1 MDGGM
6 QGLVGRR
13 SIVAWLAA
21 LTALLGGLVAA
32 GPASAALTIG
42 DPQSIADDYGSVA
55 ATPQVLYDS
64 NGRATFIWS
73 DSSDPHPG
81 LKWMRVSP
89 AGVPGTVHEV
99 GTDPYIYNVD
109 AAMDSQG
116 NITAVYTGSDAPVL
130 RIAADGTATSTTA
143 APGTGYVGAP
153 QLVVAPDDTVSV
165 VWGDGDGFMRMTRYD
180 GDGNALATG
189 QAVASPDSLA
199 LSFDVVAD
207 SLSRVH
213 VVWTARQSDNTHVIR
228 YVRIAADGTPGS
240 AEVLGD
246 ATNESIPQIVV
257 DSSNRVTAA
266 WVADGVSNPELV
278 SRRIAAD
285 GTVGDL
291 QTLIT
296 GASANYD
303 RAPRLVVD
311 SRGIVTALAIRG
323 DGDVQIPTFVRVA
336 ADGTVGQERDLTGTY
351 YILARYLFLL
361 VDDQDRVT
369 ALYSGYQNGI
379 GTVER
384 AVRIAAN
391 GNPGGEVITNF
402 AFADTGAGL
411 DENGE
416 PVLVG
421 GWGGNF
427 ALAQGATTDSDTFID
442 AEPPTYTSDNTPQV
456 DFSSTDPNATFEC
469 SLDGAAF
476 SSCSSPAQLGQLNDG
491 SHTFAV
497 RSTDSE
503 GQTDS
508 TPATST
514 FTVLTTT
521 PDTKIDS
528 GPADGSASR
537 DSSPAFEFSSTTGGA
552 SFECSVDSTTNYEP
566 CSSPAFIGPLPDGQ
580 HVFRV
585 RAIDQADNTDPTPAS
600 RTFTVDRVR
609 PDTSIASG
617 PADGATVTTSS
628 ATFGLGS
635 DEPGAK
641 FECSLDDAEYS
652 ACSSPLTLS
661 GLANGPHVLRVR
673 AIDRAGNIDTSPV
686 ARSFTVASAPP
697 PPPDDGAC
705 DKAKAKLD
713 KAKAKLKKLKKKDAP
728 KAKVKKAKAKVKK
741 AKDNVKKAC

>member
-6 QGLVGRR
+6 QGVVGRR
-13 SIVAWLAA
+13 SIAA
-21 LTALLGGLVAA
+21 GVALLMGVLGSLVAA
-32 GPASAALTIG
+32 GPASAALSIG
-42 DPQSIADDYGSVA
+42 GPQSIADDYGAVA

-64 NGRATFIWS
+64 TGRATFVWA
-73 DSSDPHPG
+73 DSSIDHPG

-99 GTDPYIYNVD
+99 GTDPNIYNVD

-130 RIAADGTATSTTA
+130 RIAADGTASSTTA

-189 QAVASPDSLA
+189 QALASPDSLA

-207 SLSRVH
+207 TLNRVH
-213 VVWTARQSDNTHVIR
+213 VVWAAKQSDNTYVTR
-228 YVRIAADGTPGS
+228 YVRVAADGTPGS
-240 AEVLGD
+240 AQVLGD
-246 ATNESIPQIVV
+246 ATSESIPQIVV

-266 WVADGVSNPELV
+266 WVADGITNPELV

-291 QTLIT
+291 QTLII

-323 DGDVQIPTFVRVA
+323 DGDVQIPTFVRIA
-336 ADGTVGQERDLTGTY
+336 ADGTVGQQRDLTGTY

-384 AVRIAAN
+384 AVRISAN
-391 GNPGGEVITNF
+391 GTPGGEVITNF

-416 PVLVG
+416 PVIAG
-421 GWGGNF
+421 GWAGNF
-427 ALAQGATTDSDTFID
+427 SLAQGATVEPETTID
-442 AEPPTYTSDNTPQV
+442 AGPSDYTSDPTPEV
-456 DFSSTDPNATFEC
+456 EFSSSEPAATFEC
-469 SLDGAAF
+469 SLDGAAY
-476 SSCSSPAQLGQLNDG
+476 SSCSSPDQLPQLTDG
-491 SHTFAV
+491 AHTFAV
-497 RSTDSE
+497 RSTDADDR
-503 GQTDS
+503 TDS
-508 TPATST
+508 TPAETD
-514 FTVLTTT
+514 FTVLTSP
-521 PDTKIDS
+521 PDTAIDS
-528 GPADGSASR
+528 GPANGSSSRNASPIF
-537 DSSPAFEFSSTTGGA
+537 DFSSTTAGA
-552 SFECSVDSTTNYEP
+552 TFECSVDSTTSYEP
-566 CSSPAFIGPLPDGQ
+566 CGSPAFIGPLPDGQ

-585 RAIDQADNTDPTPAS
+585 RAIDQADNVDPTPAA

-628 ATFGLGS
+628 ATFVLGS
-635 DEPGAK
+635 NEAGAR

-652 ACSSPLTLS
+652 ACTSPLTLS
-661 GLANGPHVLRVR
+661 GLADGPHVLRVR
-673 AIDRAGNIDTSPV
+673 AIDRAGNVDTSPV
-686 ARSFTVASAPP
+686 ARSFTVALAPP
-697 PPPDDGAC
+697 PPPVDGAC
-705 DKAKAKLD
+705 EKAKAKLD

-741 AKDNVKKAC
+741 AKAAVKKAC